1 MTGPS
6 RVPYRVE
13 PTHHAAEIVEAYAGI
28 ADGEETGVVV
38 TVAGRLMLQ
47 RPHGRLAF
55 AVLRDL
61 TGDVQLFS
69 LEKAT
74 ADYAEL
80 IALPLGTWVRAT
92 GEVVKTRKG
101 ELSVKV
107 ADWEV
112 LARPVRPF
120 PDKWHGLHDPDTRY
134 RQRYV
139 DTWVTPEARAALLA
153 RSKIVSLC
161 RRWLEDREFIEV
173 ETPIF
178 HPIPGGALA
187 KPFSTHHNA
196 LDQELF
202 LRIAP
207 ELYLKRL
214 VVGGFVRVFEIGRVF
229 RNEGL
234 SPRHNPEFTM
244 LELYQAY
251 ADYGDMMAL
260 TEELVAYCAVEVTG
274 GTSVVLEGRELDLST
289 PWRRAS
295 LTDLVA
301 EALGV
306 RVEVRRPVEEVRAIA
321 LEHGLEPE
329 PSWGSGKILLELYEK
344 HVEHGL
350 WDPVFVVDYPQE
362 VSPLSRDHRELPGMV
377 ERFEA
382 IVAGREL
389 CNAFSEL
396 IDPVEQRARF
406 EDQVRRARP
415 ATTRPWSW
423 TRTTSGLWSTACR
436 RPAASAS
443 VSTAS

>member
-1 MTGPS
+1 MTDPS

-153 RSKIVSLC
+153 RSQ
-161 RRWLEDREFIEV
+161 DRLPLPPV
-173 ETPIF
+173 AGGSGVHRGRDPDLPPDPGRGAGQTVL
-178 HPIPGGALA
+178 HPPQRAGPGAL
-187 KPFSTHHNA
+187 PPH
-196 LDQELF
+196 
-202 LRIAP
+202 
-207 ELYLKRL
+207 
-214 VVGGFVRVFEIGRVF
+214 
-229 RNEGL
+229 
-234 SPRHNPEFTM
+234 
-244 LELYQAY
+244 
-251 ADYGDMMAL
+251 
-260 TEELVAYCAVEVTG
+260 
-274 GTSVVLEGRELDLST
+274 
-289 PWRRAS
+289 
-295 LTDLVA
+295 
-301 EALGV
+301 
-306 RVEVRRPVEEVRAIA
+306 RP
-321 LEHGLEPE
+321 
-329 PSWGSGKILLELYEK
+329 
-344 HVEHGL
+344 
-350 WDPVFVVDYPQE
+350 
-362 VSPLSRDHRELPGMV
+362 
-377 ERFEA
+377 
-382 IVAGREL
+382 
-389 CNAFSEL
+389 
-396 IDPVEQRARF
+396 
-406 EDQVRRARP
+406 
-415 ATTRPWSW
+415 
-423 TRTTSGLWSTACR
+423 
-436 RPAASAS
+436 
-443 VSTAS
+443 